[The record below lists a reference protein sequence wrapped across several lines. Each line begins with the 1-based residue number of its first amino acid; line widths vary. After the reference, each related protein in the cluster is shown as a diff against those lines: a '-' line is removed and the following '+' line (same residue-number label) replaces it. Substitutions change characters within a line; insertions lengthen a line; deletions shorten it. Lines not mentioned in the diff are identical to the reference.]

1 MASTQVELRNPGFG
15 TQTELTADLTRRIR
29 AHWLTLSLLG
39 AIAALAAALRFYRLT
54 GRSLWLDEIFTA
66 KAAHLAGPA
75 EVIAF
80 AKADIDQMPLFYLFT
95 WLLHPWGDGAFVL
108 RLQSAVAGSLAVLA
122 VFVLGRK
129 LLGVRGGVTAALLM
143 SLMPYAVWF
152 SQEARNYALFML
164 LSTVQMYFAY
174 RAIKQG
180 RWFDWSGLAVASVL
194 NLYNHYLALETTAAI
209 AVYIGGFVLFDLL
222 RGSSNRI
229 RISAALSLA
238 IIAAAAVF
246 VRWRP
251 VLKALYSAASQLIL
265 EGRVHRLA
273 TAAVAAALVTLL
285 AGVLVVFRRRLGVV
299 QSWLSREP
307 GRRFGSAI
315 LTGLVVFVAYVPWL
329 PALRVFLSTP
339 TKGFGR
345 LDVNRGPDL
354 GALANIPAGLGISGL
369 LLVVFSLGLV
379 ALGVWVFR
387 GRAAEAAL
395 LISWLAIPLTLL
407 LLVVRWAIVDVDLRY
422 FAFLFPAVTL
432 VVAAG
437 VEVICSGAAALARR
451 MRAATLVRFADPVA
465 GTLMVALLVV
475 QAVPALATSYGAPK
489 NDWRTTAQHIAA
501 STSPGSVVMAIGN
514 YSDWVVLCLQYYFR
528 EMRSPITVVD
538 GMQVTSDVVDQLAKS
553 AGPTWGVIDYPS
565 AAQQTWLDQATVVKT
580 DFVDVTGTIHVIRTS
595 DSSLSPAD
603 QAIQMLHWEIP
614 LEAQLRPSAA
624 LLDLRSGHASLGP
637 NLAPGAPGSEWN
649 LPPGA
654 AGGDSVVLTPTAS
667 NPELNAYLTLSPPP
681 AGNDFIVT
689 FDHQSESSITS
700 QTVSAIAFDK
710 LDRELAVYPTGSGF
724 ACAPSASWTRS
735 YFAFTM
741 PQGTTSLVLVFSAD
755 GRGTAA
761 FRSIQLNSI
770 SDSS

>member
-1 MASTQVELRNPGFG
+1 M
-15 TQTELTADLTRRIR
+15 RRIR
-29 AHWLTLSLLG
+29 AHWFTLSLVG
-39 AIAALAAALRFYRLT
+39 AVAVLAVALRFYRLT
-54 GRSLWLDEIFTA
+54 DRSLWLDEIFTA

-75 EVIAF
+75 DVIAF
-80 AKADIDQMPLFYLFT
+80 ARADIDQMPLFYLVT
-95 WLLHPWGDGAFVL
+95 WLLHAWGDDAFVL
-108 RLQSAVAGSLAVLA
+108 RLQSVAAGSLAVLA

-129 LLGVRGGVTAALLM
+129 LLGVRGAVAAALLM

-222 RGSSNRI
+222 RGTSNRI
-229 RISAALSLA
+229 RIAAALGLA
-238 IIAAAAVF
+238 VIAAAAVF
-246 VRWRP
+246 VPWRP
-251 VLKALYSAASQLIL
+251 VLKALYYAASQLIL
-265 EGRVHRLA
+265 EARVRRLA
-273 TAAVAAALVTLL
+273 TAAVAAMLIALL
-285 AGVLVVFRRRLGVV
+285 AGISVVFRRRFSVV
-299 QSWLSREP
+299 QAWLSKAP
-307 GRRFGSAI
+307 GRRLAFAV
-315 LTGLVVFVAYVPWL
+315 LTGLAVFIAYVPWL
-329 PALRVFLSTP
+329 PALRIFLSTP

-345 LDVNRGPDL
+345 LNVNRGPDI
-354 GALANIPAGLGISGL
+354 GALATIPAGLGLSGL
-369 LLVVFSLGLV
+369 LLAVFCLGLV
-379 ALGVWVFR
+379 ALGAWVFR

-407 LLVVRWAIVDVDLRY
+407 LVVVRWAIVDVDLRY

-437 VEVICSGAAALARR
+437 VEVICSGATVLAKR
-451 MRAATLVRFADPVA
+451 MRSGTLVRFADPLA

-501 STSPGSVVMAIGN
+501 STAPGSVVMAIGN

-538 GMQVTSDVVDQLAKS
+538 GMQVTSDVADQLARS

-565 AAQQTWLDQATVVKT
+565 AAQQTWLDQSTVVKT
-580 DFVDVTGTIHVIRTS
+580 DFVDVTGTIHVIRAT
-595 DSSLSPAD
+595 DHSLSPVD

-614 LEAQLRPSAA
+614 LEPQLRPSAG
-624 LLDLRSGHASLGP
+624 LLDLRSGQAKLGP
-637 NLAPGAPGSEWN
+637 NLAPAARGAGWN

-654 AGGDSVVLTPTAS
+654 AGGDAIVLSPNAS

-681 AGNDFIVT
+681 AGNDFLVT
-689 FDHQSESSITS
+689 FDHQSESAVAS

-710 LDRELAVYPTGSGF
+710 TARVLAVYPTGSGYL
-724 ACAPSASWTRS
+724 CAPSASWTRS

-741 PQGTTSLVLVFSAD
+741 PQGTTSLVLVFRAD

-761 FRSIQLNSI
+761 FRSIQLNSL
-770 SDSS
+770 SDTS